1 MKVTYN
7 PGMDTL
13 RILLCDAPIQASETH
28 HTGLILDY
36 DHNGRIVGLEIT
48 AASEHMSRPSRVD
61 FLELTDMSR
70 EDNHNC
76 G

>member
-7 PGMDTL
+7 PYRDTL
-13 RILLCDAPIQASETH
+13 RILLCDAPIKTSEMH
-28 HTGLILDY
+28 HTGMILDY

-48 AASEHMSRPSRVD
+48 EASEHMSRPSRVD
-61 FLELTDMSR
+61 FQELTDASR
-70 EDNHNC
+70 EDHSPC